1 RIIIAIR
8 SLKLEYIVWP
18 SGNYKKEVNTGFEQ
32 IQGFLV
38 VIGAIDESHI
48 PLFEAPSKENKDPAS
63 VHDAKVFTNS
73 EIFKNYK
80 NYFKE
85 ENYLLADSAYPLL
98 PWIMT
103 PFKDPQGSQAQQQK
117 TYNTAHSKTRVVVEQ
132 AFGHLKVQFPFLK
145 EMRAKDT
152 KKATNIIDMA
162 IILHN
167 FVEKHNDIWKKNNPK
182 DDEIELEA
190 EEDNELIDQIIE
202 NNKTNRV
209 EREYAK

>member
-1 RIIIAIR
+1 VELQLAVTLNRLDTKSTLWTIATLFR
-8 SLKLEYIVWP
+8 FFWP
-18 SGNYKKEVNTGFEQ
+18 SGNYKKEVNTGFKQ
-32 IQGFLV
+32 IQGFLMNV
-38 VIGAIDESHI
+38 YISRKQKYGIHLQGIVDHQGLFISYKIGW
-48 PLFEAPSKENKDPAS
+48 PAS

-98 PWIMT
+98 LWIMI
-103 PFKDPQGSQAQQQK
+103 PFKDLQGSQAQQK

-132 AFGHLKVQFPFLK
+132 AFGRLKARFPFLK

-162 IILHN
+162 IILYN
-167 FVEKHNDIWKKNNPK
+167 F
-182 DDEIELEA
+182 
-190 EEDNELIDQIIE
+190 
-202 NNKTNRV
+202 
-209 EREYAK
+209 